1 LPVLKFS
8 NYLRLFFFLL
18 ALGGGLL
25 SLAYLPQQNNF
36 TEIILYY
43 SLAFVGYISIL
54 LYCKEDLSIT
64 HWIIVAIALRIGML
78 FSFPNLSDDIYRFI
92 WDGNIIHNLQNPYSL
107 LPTEVKGVAD
117 NTPELFG
124 LLNSPAY
131 YSVYP
136 PVSQLIYWLA
146 SFGNMSYAT
155 SALIIK
161 ICLLLAEIGS
171 FILLIRIL
179 KLAHLKAQRFLIYAL
194 NPLIIIEVIGNVHF
208 EGMMLFFLLASIY
221 AVISNKTSAS
231 ALLLAL
237 GVATKLLPLMFFP
250 FIWKFA
256 KHSKKLF
263 LVFGVSCIVL
273 FLPVLLGVEIANFA
287 ESVDLYFGKFEFNG
301 GIYYVLRYLGELLS
315 GYNLIRYIGP
325 LMALAT
331 VGLMFKLWKSQESG
345 NIQQLLVFSFFSIT
359 CYYLLSTTVHPWYLC
374 LPLALSLFTRYR
386 FLILWT
392 GLIMLSYIHYSYDP
406 YRENMWIAF
415 IEYSLVIGLFY
426 YEWKTKKVIS
436 N

>member
-1 LPVLKFS
+1 MPVLKFS
-8 NYLRLFFFLL
+8 NYLRLFIFLFALGAGLL
-18 ALGGGLL
+18 ALG
-25 SLAYLPQQNNF
+25 YLPQQNDF

-43 SLAFVGYISIL
+43 TLAFGGYIGIL
-54 LYCKEDLSIT
+54 LYGKEDLSIT
-64 HWIIVAIALRIGML
+64 HWIIVAIALRIGLL

-92 WDGNIIHNLQNPYSL
+92 WDGNIIHNHQNPYSL
-107 LPTEVKGVAD
+107 LPTEVKGIPG
-117 NTPELFG
+117 NTPELLG

-136 PVSQLIYWLA
+136 PVSQLIYWFA
-146 SFGNMSYAT
+146 SFGNISYGT

-171 FILLIRIL
+171 FILLLRIL
-179 KLAHLKAQRFLIYAL
+179 KLAHLKAHRFLIYAL

-221 AVISNKTSAS
+221 AVICNKNSAS

-237 GVATKLLPLMFFP
+237 GAATKLFPLMFFP
-250 FIWKFA
+250 FVWKFA
-256 KHSKKLF
+256 NHNKKLF
-263 LVFGVSCIVL
+263 LVFGISCIVL

-325 LMALAT
+325 LMALTT
-331 VGLMFKLWKSQESG
+331 VGLMFKLWKSQKSG

-386 FLILWT
+386 FVVLWT

-415 IEYSLVIGLFY
+415 IEYSLVIGFFFY
-426 YEWKTKKVIS
+426 ELKTKR
-436 N
+436 